1 MRKHDF
7 ARTNPPAQPVEAPG
21 PTHTTTT
28 ELKLRKGAG
37 RHYAVQQ
44 ILPAQS
50 GVYLLRINGLWASVQ
65 FAQVFGWLPVQCL
78 ERITVAAR
86 VVPVISTAE
95 RSAKAGNTSI
105 SSPSAPSPA
114 DVVDEDFCPDH
125 RTTADLNLRKGAG
138 TNYPVQQ
145 VLPGQL
151 MVRRLEESGTWSK
164 ISTGRH
170 TGWVPAAY
178 LESVAV
184 KRKVTGIQELE
195 TVECTTTVRL
205 NVRSG
210 AGDHY
215 PVLRILQARTLVR
228 VNAKLGDWR
237 RVTLEGI
244 QGWVP
249 ASQLVERH
257 VSSGTFYTVIETILY
272 QGASANYRALIHI
285 KPGERL
291 EVLGA
296 RGPWAKVRY
305 GRFEGW
311 INTANAPEPV
321 RD

>member
-7 ARTNPPAQPVEAPG
+7 ARTNPPARPVEAPG
-21 PTHTTTT
+21 PTHKTTT

-37 RHYAVQQ
+37 RHYAVQL
-44 ILPAQS
+44 ILPAES
-50 GVYLLRINGLWASVQ
+50 SVYLLRINGLWASVQ
-65 FAQVFGWLPVQCL
+65 IGQVFGWLPVQCL
-78 ERITVAAR
+78 ERIVVVAR
-86 VVPVISTAE
+86 EVPVISTAE
-95 RSAKAGNTSI
+95 RSAKAENTSV

-114 DVVDEDFCPDH
+114 DVVDEEFFPDH

-151 MVRRLEESGTWSK
+151 MVRRLAESGTWSK

-170 TGWVPAAY
+170 IGWVPAAY
-178 LESVAV
+178 LESVTV

-195 TVECTTTVRL
+195 TVEYTTTVRL

-215 PVLRILQARTLVR
+215 PVLRILQARTMVR

-237 RVTLEGI
+237 RVTLEGV

-257 VSSGTFYTVIETILY
+257 VSSGTFQTVIETTLY
-272 QGASANYRALIHI
+272 QGASANYRALVHI
-285 KPGERL
+285 MPGERL

-296 RGPWAKVRY
+296 KGPWAKVRF

-311 INTANAPEPV
+311 INTNTPSENL
-321 RD
+321 R

>member
-1 MRKHDF
+1 MRRKHDF
-7 ARTNPPAQPVEAPG
+7 ARTNPPVRPVEVLG
-21 PTHTTTT
+21 PTHRTTA

-50 GVYLLRINGLWASVQ
+50 NVYLLRINGLWASVQ
-65 FAQVFGWLPVQCL
+65 IDQVFGWLPVQCL
-78 ERITVAAR
+78 ERIAVVPR

-95 RSAKAGNTSI
+95 RSAKAGNTSA

-114 DVVDEDFCPDH
+114 EVVEEEFFPDH

-151 MVRRLEESGTWSK
+151 MVRRLGESGTWSK
-164 ISTGRH
+164 ISTGRNI
-170 TGWVPAAY
+170 GWVPAAY
-178 LESVAV
+178 LESVTV
-184 KRKVTGIQELE
+184 KRKVTGIQELD

-237 RVTLEGI
+237 RVSLEGI

-257 VSSGTFYTVIETILY
+257 VSSGTFHTVIETTLY
-272 QGASANYRALIHI
+272 QGASANYRVLVHI
-285 KPGERL
+285 KPGECL
-291 EVLGA
+291 TVLGSK
-296 RGPWAKVRY
+296 GPWAKVRY

-311 INTANAPEPV
+311 INTNSTNEPT
-321 RD
+321 R